1 MMKELRIMT
10 ERTIK
15 IESTS
20 YHFSIEKDK
29 WHVSIAKS
37 QTNVNHFSQLTLL
50 KEKSNFFA
58 PIEIKEEKDLFRFSF
73 FIDEKFKKWKDVKRL
88 NRNDKLR
95 LLCNIAQLKRY
106 IDSRTTFFL
115 HPSNLVFDKNLNPII
130 IYRGF
135 RQVVPPFEMNEERFL
150 NQYKCLAIAL
160 FSKKHTFDDLYEGTL
175 QNVIDTEFERKI
187 NEQENLEAFI
197 VFLEESYQKEQT
209 TIDKTMK
216 LVPQKKFRLFKKLSI
231 VMIIFSILL
240 AIPLVYSN
248 FIKIPY
254 QERLLLAH
262 REFLLEDYGEV
273 INQLQR
279 EKPEKLPHS
288 SKYILSF
295 SYIKTEKLSDE
306 QKVSI
311 MKNVSLKSDESYLLY
326 WIYNGRGDFEKSNDI
341 AQYMDDPQLIVY
353 SLLKQMEQVKSDPKI
368 NGEDREKKVKDLESK
383 LKTYKEEYKLDS
395 SDGKE
400 IKKVEESVEQPVP
413 SPVENEE
420 KVKKE

>member
-1 MMKELRIMT
+1 M
-10 ERTIK
+10 
-15 IESTS
+15 
-20 YHFSIEKDK
+20 
-29 WHVSIAKS
+29 
-37 QTNVNHFSQLTLL
+37 
-50 KEKSNFFA
+50 
-58 PIEIKEEKDLFRFSF
+58 
-73 FIDEKFKKWKDVKRL
+73 
-88 NRNDKLR
+88 
-95 LLCNIAQLKRY
+95 
-106 IDSRTTFFL
+106 
-115 HPSNLVFDKNLNPII
+115 
-130 IYRGF
+130 
-135 RQVVPPFEMNEERFL
+135 
-150 NQYKCLAIAL
+150 
-160 FSKKHTFDDLYEGTL
+160 
-175 QNVIDTEFERKI
+175 
-187 NEQENLEAFI
+187 
-197 VFLEESYQKEQT
+197 
-209 TIDKTMK
+209 
-216 LVPQKKFRLFKKLSI
+216 
-231 VMIIFSILL
+231 
-240 AIPLVYSN
+240 
-248 FIKIPY
+248 
-254 QERLLLAH
+254 LLAH

-288 SKYILSF
+288 SKYILSY